1 MDLIIFLVV
10 FVTGAFLLLFVSAYP
25 LHSALGFFVMVFL
38 LLMFSGR
45 SKEGVENK
53 GVMLTAL
60 LGAAKFTFIAGI
72 AAAFLLTCSEHS
84 GSGATWC
91 GRGAC

>member
-10 FVTGAFLLLFVSAYP
+10 FVIGAFLLLFVSAYP
-25 LHSALGFFVMVFL
+25 LHSALGFFVVVFL
-38 LLMFSGR
+38 LLMFSGS
-45 SKEGVENK
+45 SKEGVEK
-53 GVMLTAL
+53 KDILLAAF

-72 AAAFLLTCSEHS
+72 AASFLLTCSEHS